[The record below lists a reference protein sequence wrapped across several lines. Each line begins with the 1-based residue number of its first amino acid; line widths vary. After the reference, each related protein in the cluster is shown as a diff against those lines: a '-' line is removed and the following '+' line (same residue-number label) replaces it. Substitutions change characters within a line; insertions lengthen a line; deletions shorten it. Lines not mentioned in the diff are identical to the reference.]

1 MSKTSLDNSPS
12 SASIETP
19 VKSDPPRVLS
29 QPSSP
34 GDKIRIKELEKEIQ
48 DVKAQAKDWQEKTE
62 ALVAKRR
69 QDREALKDA
78 ERNRIQLQSF
88 EEFKVNKSEKIA
100 SRY

>member
-19 VKSDPPRVLS
+19 VKSDPPRVLT

-100 SRY
+100 RY